1 MGRIL
6 FSGAVL
12 SIAAFAGDAG
22 VPPRVS
28 SGDYPVHG
36 SVKGAVIAAAIVP
49 SDQVAKMFSSEIAK
63 QSVVV
68 EVAIYPENAQ
78 PFEVASSDFSVKM
91 GRQLAYAERPQDVA
105 PWRENRGQLGRETDV
120 TTQAGVIYQR
130 STDPVNGTR
139 QTVGTYSGVAVSD
152 HPAGPLRHHPRRRV
166 QPTKFSAGRC
176 RRDRR
181 DRRSRDTFILR
192 SIRRLLR
199 RTRWSCTTRKTACP
213 SAWRFRSSL
222 SISVLGQIQTGLDR
236 GT

>member
-1 MGRIL
+1 VGRIL

-130 STDPVNGTR
+130 SSDPVNGTR

-152 HPAGPLRHHPRRRV
+152 HPAGPPAPPAPARSTDKIQRRALPEGQTR
-166 QPTKFSAGRC
+166 SAVAGYLYFAKY
-176 RRDRR
+176 
-181 DRRSRDTFILR
+181 SKVA
-192 SIRRLLR
+192 
-199 RTRWSCTTRKTACP
+199 KTD
-213 SAWRFRSSL
+213 SL
-222 SISVLGQIQTGLDR
+222 ELHYSKDGVSISLAFPK
-236 GT
+236 